1 VKRYAEVV
9 GFQMRLG
16 NTIAEALGYQ
26 GEHLRIV
33 NGDDPSA
40 MDAALWGGHPALGVR
55 VPATFAA
62 TNEKRTTLFLALD
75 HLAMHAPIPQRRIAL
90 PAGSPF
96 GAIGVDADKC
106 TMCLA
111 CVGSCPE
118 GAILDN
124 PERPQLR
131 FIETRCVQCGICAK
145 TCPETAIALAPGL
158 DLTPDARQP
167 RVLNEAAIV
176 ACTRC
181 GKPLGTEKMIGAML
195 ERLAGHSMF
204 AAPGALDRLKMCSDC
219 RVVDLIKTERSIDIR
234 DV

>member
-1 VKRYAEVV
+1 
-9 GFQMRLG
+9 M
-16 NTIAEALGYQ
+16 
-26 GEHLRIV
+26 
-33 NGDDPSA
+33 
-40 MDAALWGGHPALGVR
+40 
-55 VPATFAA
+55 PATFAA
-62 TNEKRTTLFLALD
+62 TNDKRTTVSLALD
-75 HLAMHAPIPQRRIAL
+75 HLALHAPVPQRRIPL

-96 GAIGVDADKC
+96 GAIAVNADRC

-118 GAILDN
+118 GAIQDN

-131 FIETRCVQCGICAK
+131 FIETKCVQCGICAK
-145 TCPETAIALAPGL
+145 TCPENAIGLVPQL
-158 DLTPDARQP
+158 DLTPEARQP

-195 ERLAGHSMF
+195 ARLAGHSMF

-219 RVVDLIKTERSIDIR
+219 RVVDLIKTEQSVDIR
-234 DV
+234 DF